1 MSEKIE
7 QLKDLIEQSEMEP
20 QVKLNNIIKTLQ
32 WTDDIMKAKVIS
44 DKIMNGDFNNLKE
57 NVVDNLIKSFSKKNV
72 VEPVIIIDEQDEQF
86 DNNKTLNLEYELR
99 LMKENEQKYK
109 KQIQELKDKNI
120 KLESFLSLTTNF
132 ELIDV
137 SDDSINELYIR
148 YLKDNESNYK
158 DAFISG
164 NIIPKS
170 YYKIK

>member
-72 VEPVIIIDEQDEQF
+72 VEPVIIIDEVDEQN
-86 DNNKTLNLEYELR
+86 DNKTLNLEYELR

-137 SDDSINELYIR
+137 SDDSINEL
-148 YLKDNESNYK
+148 
-158 DAFISG
+158 
-164 NIIPKS
+164 
-170 YYKIK
+170 